1 LKMKDKRWEIANPI
15 SEEVHDALKDYD
27 PIIRQ
32 ILFNRGISS
41 SEQAEDFI
49 NAAAPIESDPFNMS
63 SMGEAVDRISHAIDK
78 NQSIVI
84 YGDYDVDGVTATAL
98 LTNSLQLSG
107 AQVKS
112 YIPDRFEEGYGLNPD
127 AIKTLHDQGVQ
138 LVITVD
144 CGIRAVE
151 EIDYANQ
158 LGIDMIITDHHRP
171 GVELPNALAVINP
184 RRQDDPYPDKDLTGV
199 GLAYKLLDAL
209 NQQSNKTNSKSI
221 FPDPELYLDFVALG
235 TVADLAPLLGENRAL
250 VRGGIKQLRSSTR
263 PGLKAL
269 IGVTSQNPSKIN
281 SSTIGYVLGPRLNAA
296 GRLDT
301 AQNSLDLLLAE
312 SQSEAGLLAQKLE
325 SSNRERQRLTQ
336 EQQKKAEEIVLKTE
350 TEAPL
355 IFVSGPEFEQG
366 IIGLVASRLTEKYY
380 RPAVVIALGEE
391 TSRGSCRSIPEFH
404 ITNALEECSELLIRF
419 GGHSA
424 AAGFSIKNENIY
436 DLSNQLTGIAEKELG
451 TADLQQTIKADIDLQ
466 LSDLNFEL
474 LDKLEHLQPTGRGN
488 PPAHF
493 ASFGVRVLGKKNV
506 GNDKQHL
513 KLVLTDGHIKYD
525 AIAFRQGYW
534 QDVMPEF
541 INIIYTFELNEYNGR
556 STLQLNIKDIKSWQV
571 ID

>member
-1 LKMKDKRWEIANPI
+1 MNDKRWEIANPI
-15 SEEVHDALKDYD
+15 SEEIHAALKDYD

-49 NAAAPIESDPFNMS
+49 NAAAPPETDPFNLS
-63 SMGEAVDRISHAIDK
+63 SMAEAVDRISHAIDK

-98 LTNSLQLSG
+98 LTHSLQLSG
-107 AQVKS
+107 AQVQS

-144 CGIRAVE
+144 CGIRAVG

-158 LGIDMIITDHHRP
+158 LGIDVIITDHHRP
-171 GVELPNALAVINP
+171 GEEIPNALAVINP

-209 NQQSNKTNSKSI
+209 KQQSIKTNSKSI

-250 VRGGIKQLRSSTR
+250 VRGGIKQLRNSTR

-269 IGVTSQNPSKIN
+269 IGVAGQNPSKIN

-312 SQSEAGLLAQKLE
+312 NQSKAGLLAQKLE
-325 SSNRERQRLTQ
+325 SSNRKRQQRTL
-336 EQQKKAEEIVLKTE
+336 EQQKKAEEIIKIE

-355 IFVSGPEFEQG
+355 IIVYGPEFEQG

-380 RPAVVIALGEE
+380 RPAVVISLGKE

-404 ITNALEECSELLIRF
+404 ITNALEECSEMLVRF

-424 AAGFSIKNENIY
+424 AAGFTIKNENIF

-474 LDKLEHLQPTGRGN
+474 LEKLEHLQPTGRGN
-488 PPAHF
+488 PPAQF
-493 ASFGVRVLGKKNV
+493 ASFGVRVLGKKTV

-513 KLVLTDGHIKYD
+513 KLILTDGHITYD

-556 STLQLNIKDIKSWQV
+556 STLQLNIKDIKPWQV
-571 ID
+571 N